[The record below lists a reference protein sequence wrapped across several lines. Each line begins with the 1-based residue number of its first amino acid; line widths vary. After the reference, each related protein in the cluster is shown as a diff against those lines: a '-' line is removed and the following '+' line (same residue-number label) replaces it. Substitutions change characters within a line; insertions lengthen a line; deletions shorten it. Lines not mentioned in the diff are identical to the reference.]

1 MESFMC
7 PRTEAFSWEERS
19 IDFGLR
25 ETMPYISEGLSYH
38 HLSWNFS
45 CYSEEAELIMF
56 PLKLRTYF

>member
-1 MESFMC
+1 
-7 PRTEAFSWEERS
+7 
-19 IDFGLR
+19 
-25 ETMPYISEGLSYH
+25 MPYISEGLSYH